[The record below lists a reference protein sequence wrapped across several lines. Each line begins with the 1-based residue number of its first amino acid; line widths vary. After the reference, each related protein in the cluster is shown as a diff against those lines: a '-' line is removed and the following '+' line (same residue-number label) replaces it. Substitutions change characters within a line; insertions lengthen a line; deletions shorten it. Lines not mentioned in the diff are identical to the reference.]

1 MFRNV
6 RLSQSLVLA
15 LAPLF
20 SASATRA
27 QGVEGTPVVPGL
39 TIYINQGVRPDT
51 VVFQRWIT
59 RNGKDS
65 SAGARTVISR
75 AIVDRP
81 GPHLVEIAQRFP
93 NVGGEIVDTAID
105 ELHTLRAVAHSS
117 HQPTR
122 TMLFEF
128 KGDAAEGTVA
138 FRRPTGDSVVNV
150 HQELGGGVFDSNVI
164 DLVVGELPLAPNYST
179 SLPFFLY
186 ERGGRVMTPVKV
198 REKTSVPFARLG
210 EREVWVVD
218 VGVPGAPATVWV
230 DTRTHTVLRIR
241 YDIAAR
247 GTSFTDERVTP
258 LRG

>member
-1 MFRNV
+1 M
-6 RLSQSLVLA
+6 
-15 LAPLF
+15 
-20 SASATRA
+20 RA

-39 TIYINQGVRPDT
+39 AIYINQGVRPDT

-59 RNGKDS
+59 RNGRDS
-65 SAGARTVISR
+65 SAGTRTVIAR
-75 AIVDRP
+75 AVVDRP
-81 GPHLVEIAQRFP
+81 GPHMVEIAQRFP
-93 NVGGEIVDTAID
+93 GGGGEIVDTAID

-122 TMLFEF
+122 TMQFEF
-128 KGDAAEGTVA
+128 KGDAAAGTVA
-138 FRRPTGDSVVNV
+138 FKRPGGDSVINV
-150 HQELGGGVFDSNVI
+150 RQHLGGGVFDSNVI
-164 DLVVGELPLAPNYST
+164 DLVVGELPLAPDYSV

-198 REKTSVPFARLG
+198 REKTSTSFARLG

-241 YDIAAR
+241 YDITAR
-247 GTSFTDERVTP
+247 GMSFTDERVTP
-258 LRG
+258 LHG